1 MTLEVGV
8 VVMLGGR
15 RGWGTRF
22 LLGLLGSQLN
32 SSLYLELVPSKCVYF
47 FVFLFCFVFFF
58 KTIIIK
64 VSLCAMWFSVCFIF
78 S

>member
-1 MTLEVGV
+1 MTLEVRV
-8 VVMLGGR
+8 EVMLGGR

-47 FVFLFCFVFFF
+47 FVFLFCFVFF
-58 KTIIIK
+58 
-64 VSLCAMWFSVCFIF
+64 
-78 S
+78 